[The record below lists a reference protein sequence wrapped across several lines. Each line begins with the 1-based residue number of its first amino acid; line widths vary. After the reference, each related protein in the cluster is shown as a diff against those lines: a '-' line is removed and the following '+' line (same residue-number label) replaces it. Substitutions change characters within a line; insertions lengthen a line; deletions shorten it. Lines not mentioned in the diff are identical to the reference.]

1 MKDLNKRLVQD
12 SIKYSNINGIAA
24 HEEKVVEEIKKDLK
38 DIKGLKFERDSLGSL
53 AVIKKSKIKNAPTIS
68 FTTHMDEV
76 GFLVTSIDSNGFIK
90 FTPIGGWWGHVVLAQ
105 KLTITTRTGKEYIGV
120 VGSIPPHLLTR
131 ETSQKVVKLNKMF
144 IDLGMTSKKEV
155 EKLGIQ
161 VGDMIT
167 PNHGTAFQTPNPN
180 RIIGKAH
187 DNRISVVAGV
197 EIMRRLEGKDLDS
210 NVIFVASTQEEVGLR
225 GARTSSYKWTPDV
238 AFAIDVTI
246 GNGTPGLAS
255 KETKL
260 GTGVALSMYDSS
272 IIGNPKLIHSV
283 EEVAKKNKISYTFDG
298 LAQGGTDSGVIH
310 LTKDGVLTMTLS
322 IPSRYMHSHVSM
334 IDLKDVQQTVDLLVK
349 YIEEFSNKKMEGLN
363 LPFFY

>member
-1 MKDLNKRLVQD
+1 MKELNKKLVLD
-12 SIKYSNINGIAA
+12 SIKYSNINGIAG
-24 HEEKVVEEIKKDLK
+24 HEEKVVDAIKEDLK
-38 DIKGLKFERDSLGSL
+38 NIKGLKFERDGLGSL
-53 AVIKKSKIKNAPTIS
+53 AVIKKSKNKNAPIIS
-68 FTTHMDEV
+68 FTTHMDEI
-76 GFLVTSIDSNGFIK
+76 GFLVTSIDKDGFIK

-105 KLTITTRTGKEYIGV
+105 KMTITTRTGKEYIGV

-131 ETSQKVVKLNKMF
+131 ETAQRVVKIDKMF
-144 IDLGMTSKKEV
+144 LDLGLTSKKDV

-161 VGDMIT
+161 IGDMIT

-187 DNRISVVAGV
+187 DNRISVVAGL
-197 EIMRRLEGKDLDS
+197 EIMRNISNKELDTT
-210 NVIFVASTQEEVGLR
+210 VIFVASTQEEVGLR
-225 GARTSSYKWTPDV
+225 GARTAAYKWTPDV

-246 GNGTPGLAS
+246 GNGTPGLPS

-283 EEVAKKNKISYTFDG
+283 EEVAKKNKISFTFDG
-298 LAQGGTDSGVIH
+298 LAQGGTDAGVIH

-322 IPSRYMHSHVSM
+322 IPSRYMHSHISM
-334 IDLKDVQQTVDLLVK
+334 IDLQDVQETVNLIVK
-349 YIEEFSNKKMEGLN
+349 YIEDFSSKKLESLR
-363 LPFFY
+363 YK

>member
-1 MKDLNKRLVQD
+1 MKELNKRLVLD
-12 SIKYSNINGIAA
+12 SIKYSNLNGIAG
-24 HEEKVVEEIKKDLK
+24 HEENIANAIKDDLK
-38 DIKGLKFERDSLGSL
+38 NIKGLKFERDGLGSL
-53 AVIKKSKIKNAPTIS
+53 AVIKKSKLKNAPTIS

-105 KLTITTRTGKEYIGV
+105 RMMITTRKGEKYIGV

-131 ETSQKVVKLNKMF
+131 ETAQRVVKIDKMF
-144 IDLGMTSKKEV
+144 LDLGMTSKKEV

-161 VGDMIT
+161 IGDMIT
-167 PNHGTAFQTPNPN
+167 PDHGTAFQTPNPN

-187 DNRISVVAGV
+187 DNRISVVTGI
-197 EIMRRLEGKDLDS
+197 EIMRELSNEELDV

-225 GARTSSYKWTPDV
+225 GARTSTYKWTPDV

-246 GNGTPGLAS
+246 GNGTPGLTP

-272 IIGNPKLIHSV
+272 IIGNPRLIHSV
-283 EEVAKKNKISYTFDG
+283 EEVAKKNKIKYTFDG
-298 LAQGGTDSGVIH
+298 LANGGTDAGVIH

-322 IPSRYMHSHVSM
+322 IPSRYMHSHISM
-334 IDLKDVQQTVDLLVK
+334 VDLQDVQQTVNLVVE
-349 YIEEFSNKKMEGLN
+349 YIKNFSNEKLEGLK
-363 LPFFY
+363 YK